1 MGAFRFLAAVLFV
14 LAVPTALLT
23 TNVRFI
29 IDEQRVYRYAI
40 DEFGAVEATGIS
52 REELLRASAELRA
65 YFKND
70 QDVVSIRVQ
79 RGGREVSLFNPR
91 ETAHLKDVK
100 DRFRLLNRV
109 QEFSVLYGLVYIAA
123 VVLWSRE
130 VTLRG
135 LALRVAAGC
144 VLTLAA
150 VGGAGAVAMSGFDS
164 AWADF
169 HELVFTNDL
178 WRLNPATD
186 HLIQMFPPAFW
197 ESIVFF
203 VGMLVAAEAA
213 LILIAVGVYLGVTA
227 HEAPRGR
234 LQPYYA

>member
-1 MGAFRFLAAVLFV
+1 MGAFRLLAAVVFV
-14 LAVPTALLT
+14 LSIPAALLT

-40 DEFGAVEATGIS
+40 DEFGGVQATRIS
-52 REELLRASAELRA
+52 RAELLRASAELRA
-65 YFKND
+65 YFKNS
-70 QDVVSIRVQ
+70 QDVVAIRVEQ
-79 RGGREVSLFNPR
+79 GGREVSLFNPR

-100 DRFRLLNRV
+100 DRFHLVNRI
-109 QEFSVLYGLVYIAA
+109 QEFSVLYLLVYVAA
-123 VVLWSRE
+123 VVLWARE

-135 LALRVAAGC
+135 LALRVVAGC
-144 VLTLAA
+144 VLTMALIGGSAA
-150 VGGAGAVAMSGFDS
+150 VALAGFDS

-169 HELVFTNDL
+169 HELIFSNDF

-186 HLIQMFPPAFW
+186 HLIQMFPPDFW

-203 VGMLVAAEAA
+203 IGLLAAAEAA
-213 LILIAVGVYLGVTA
+213 LILIAAGIYLGVTSR
-227 HEAPRGR
+227 EASAQR